1 MKKILPVLALVTT
14 TANANLIEKILNHK
28 SNVINIDGMQME
40 MVESKIVP
48 GSFYYKMASK
58 KPSHGTISDQTIE
71 SLRKDLIAAGY
82 NNVKITHTTGVVDL
96 TNQDTGS
103 SFTEAER
110 ETARIA
116 VAQQQAEIEARN
128 KRTPE
133 QAVKESRDMVYGD
146 GGVMQDPH
154 VLEAWRAADEAQKR
168 LQEHR
173 EYMRRVRE
181 SKTLIEQS
189 KKTEAGLE
197 NKLAETS

>member
-28 SNVINIDGMQME
+28 SNMINIDGMQMKR
-40 MVESKIVP
+40 VESNIIP
-48 GSFYYKMASK
+48 GTYYYKMARPATTETVSQPTPVEFVK
-58 KPSHGTISDQTIE
+58 MTPSEI
-71 SLRKDLIAAGY
+71 
-82 NNVKITHTTGVVDL
+82 
-96 TNQDTGS
+96 
-103 SFTEAER
+103 